1 MEQLRVLAG
10 EPVLVIDFRYHLVSL
25 IAVFLAV
32 ALGIVIGTTQLNGRV
47 VDNLNAHVSS
57 LEQDKRG
64 LEAQTQQL
72 QAELNSDDAFTQA
85 IAPALVSGAL
95 SNRRVLL
102 VLTSDQVPSGTV
114 DDVSS
119 LVQKAGGT
127 VTGTIHL
134 QPQYT
139 DPSTASAIENFVTG
153 SGRPAGVELP
163 QTDDAHQLVAALLAD
178 VLMAPSANSTAP
190 NAAAI
195 ASVLAGLS
203 SLDVLT
209 QDSST
214 VTRADF
220 AIVLTA
226 GALDGTDVD
235 QRNAALVDLAAALD
249 AAGSGAVVAG
259 DADSAGSKGL
269 VGALRNNPTVS
280 SSVSSVD
287 NLGTAAGEV
296 STVLAL
302 VGERRGTSGKYGSG
316 TGTQPVPLVA
326 GATR

>member
-1 MEQLRVLAG
+1 
-10 EPVLVIDFRYHLVSL
+10 VIDFRYHLVSL

-47 VDNLNAHVSS
+47 VDNLNAQVGS

-72 QAELNSDDAFTQA
+72 QAELNADDAFTRA
-85 IAPALVSGAL
+85 VAPALVGGTL
-95 SNRRVLL
+95 NNRRVLI
-102 VLTSDQVPSGTV
+102 VQTSQQVPSGTL
-114 DDVSS
+114 DDLTS
-119 LVQKAGGT
+119 LLQKAGAT
-127 VTGTIHL
+127 VTGSIHL
-134 QPQYT
+134 QPQYS
-139 DPSTASAIENFVTG
+139 DPANASAIVNYVTG

-178 VLMAPSANSTAP
+178 VLMAPSVNTSGP

-195 ASVLAGLS
+195 SSVLAGLS
-203 SLDVLT
+203 SLDVLV

-220 AIVLTA
+220 AVVLTS
-226 GALDGTDVD
+226 GAEDGADAD

-259 DADSAGSKGL
+259 DADAAGSKGF

-280 SSVSSVD
+280 SAVSTVD
-287 NLGTAAGEV
+287 NIDTAAGEV
-296 STVLAL
+296 STILAL
-302 VGERRGTSGKYGSG
+302 SAERQGTSGKYGSG
-316 TGTQPVPLVA
+316 TDTQPVPQVA

>member
-1 MEQLRVLAG
+1 MEQLPFLAG
-10 EPVLVIDFRYHLVSL
+10 EPLLVIDFRYHLVSL

-47 VDNLNAHVSS
+47 VDNLNGQVGS
-57 LEQDKRG
+57 LEADKRG

-72 QAELNSDDAFTQA
+72 QAQLNTDDAFTEA
-85 IAPALVSGAL
+85 IAPALVGGAL
-95 SNRRVLL
+95 NNRRVL
-102 VLTSDQVPSGTV
+102 VVRTSDQVPSSTV
-114 DDVSS
+114 DDISA

-139 DPSTASAIENFVTG
+139 DPSSASAIENYVTG
-153 SGRPAGVELP
+153 SGKPSGVQLP
-163 QTDDAHQLVAALLAD
+163 ETDDAHELVAALLAD
-178 VLMAPSANSTAP
+178 VLMAPSVNNSTP
-190 NAAAI
+190 NTAAI
-195 ASVLAGLS
+195 SSVLAGLS
-203 SLDVLT
+203 ALDVVA

-220 AIVLTA
+220 AIVLTT
-226 GALDGTDVD
+226 GALDGSDAGE
-235 QRNAALVDLAAALD
+235 RNAAFVDLAAALD

-259 DADSAGSKGL
+259 DTESAGSNGL
-269 VGALRNNPTVS
+269 IGVLRNNPSVSATVS
-280 SSVSSVD
+280 TVD
-287 NLGTAAGEV
+287 NVKSAAGQV

-302 VGERRGTSGKYGSG
+302 VAERQGTSGKYGSG
-316 TGTQPVPLVA
+316 SDTQPVPQVA

>member
-1 MEQLRVLAG
+1 
-10 EPVLVIDFRYHLVSL
+10 VIDFRYHLVSL

-47 VDNLNAHVSS
+47 VDNLNAQVSS

-64 LEAQTQQL
+64 LEAQSQQL
-72 QAELNSDDAFTQA
+72 QAEVKSDDSFTQA
-85 IAPALVSGAL
+85 VAPALVGNSL
-95 SNRRVLL
+95 NNRRVLL
-102 VLTSDQVPSGTV
+102 VLTSDQVPSSTV

-127 VTGTIHL
+127 LTGTIHL
-134 QPQYT
+134 QPGYT
-139 DPSTASAIENFVTG
+139 DPSNASAIQNYVSG

-178 VLMAPSANSTAP
+178 VLMAPSTSNSAP
-190 NAAAI
+190 NTAAI
-195 ASVLAGLS
+195 SSVLAGLGA
-203 SLDVLT
+203 LDVVA

-226 GALDGTDVD
+226 GALDGTDAD
-235 QRNAALVDLAAALD
+235 QRNAALVDLSAALD

-259 DADSAGSKGL
+259 DSDSAGSKGL
-269 VGALRNNPTVS
+269 IGVLRNNPTVS
-280 SSVSSVD
+280 ATVSTVD
-287 NLGTAAGEV
+287 NIDRAAGQV

-302 VGERRGTSGKYGSG
+302 AAERQGTSGKYGSG
-316 TGTQPVPLVA
+316 SDTQPVPQVA

>member
-10 EPVLVIDFRYHLVSL
+10 EPLLVIDFRYHLVSL
-25 IAVFLAV
+25 VAVFLAV

-85 IAPALVSGAL
+85 IAPALVGGKLA
-95 SNRRVLL
+95 NRRVLL
-102 VLTSDQVPSGTV
+102 IATSDQVPSGTI
-114 DDVSS
+114 DDLGA

-134 QPQYT
+134 KPQYT
-139 DPSTASAIENFVTG
+139 DPGSAAAIQNYVTG
-153 SGRPAGVELP
+153 SGRPAGVQLP
-163 QTDDAHQLVAALLAD
+163 HTDDAHQLVAALLAD
-178 VLMAPSANSTAP
+178 VLMAPSTNSAEP
-190 NAAAI
+190 NTAAI
-195 ASVLAGLS
+195 STVLAGLTA
-203 SLDVLT
+203 LGILT
-209 QDSST
+209 QDSAT

-226 GALDGTDVD
+226 GAQDGENAD
-235 QRNAALVDLAAALD
+235 QSNAALIDLAAALD

-269 VGALRNNPTVS
+269 VGVVRNNGTVS
-280 SSVSSVD
+280 ASVSTVD
-287 NLGTAAGEV
+287 NIGTAAGEV

-302 VGERRGTSGKYGSG
+302 VGERQGTSGKYGSG
-316 TGTQPVPLVA
+316 TDTQPVPQVA
-326 GATR
+326 GVTR